1 VTVRWGMLCGVG
13 DPGRTIATGAVPTFG
28 RADAVDQA
36 AAMEAVRAAATNG
49 STVVLPAP
57 TGTGATP

>member
-1 VTVRWGMLCGVG
+1 VTVRWGMLSE
-13 DPGRTIATGAVPTFG
+13 PTFG

-36 AAMEAVRAAATNG
+36 AAIEAVRAASATG

-57 TGTGATP
+57 TGTGAAP